1 MKLPKTILVLGC
13 LLALSLW
20 LGGADTPEPKLGP
33 QSDEGVILLMDYGGR
48 NLTIHSAEC
57 GQRVLFFWNPDTR
70 FIRGGQRVLAESFEA
85 GMEVRVFYRLEA
97 GRNLLREVTWHKDP
111 MIAAR

>member
-1 MKLPKTILVLGC
+1 MKLPKTILAIGF
-13 LLALSLW
+13 LLTLSLW
-20 LGGADTPEPKLGP
+20 LGGADSPDTTPGP
-33 QSDEGVILLMDYGGR
+33 ASDEGVILFMDYSGR

-57 GQRVLFFWNPDTR
+57 GQRVMFFWNPSTQ

-97 GRNLLREVTWHKDP
+97 GRNLLREVAWHKDP